1 MPVKGLLATLLAL
14 GSFFATHVLLGRT
27 LETRPDLRLLADSV
41 EAQKF
46 AQFRAHRDEYDLVY
60 VGTSRVYRGF
70 DPATFDQTLAEL
82 GHPLR
87 SYNFGL
93 VGMGYLEQRFIVDW
107 ILALRPARLR
117 WLLIEP
123 CERSAPWIARPIVL
137 GRASTLTLRDVAWH
151 TPAVAALSLRA
162 AWRSDRSLAAKLRYV
177 RVHLLHAAHRLCN
190 VGVGAGLLTRLFAPL
205 PPTTL
210 LPAGFEGRLEAPAP
224 GEANEVRVAAPAPE
238 SEPIETS
245 DLPWRTQTA
254 VAERARAAGVVTRF
268 VIPPTS
274 KPLLVFKQARDSG
287 ALPNLRVYP
296 LATFP
301 EILASQRT
309 YFYDPDHMNTRGA
322 ALFTRRLATDLAAD
336 LASER

>member
-1 MPVKGLLATLLAL
+1 MKGLLATLLAL
-14 GSFFATHVLLGRT
+14 GSFFATHALLGRA
-27 LETRPDLRLLADSV
+27 LETRPDLRLLPDSI

-46 AQFRAHRDEYDLVY
+46 AHFRAHADEYDLVY
-60 VGTSRVYRGF
+60 VGTSRVFRGF

-117 WLLIEP
+117 WLLLEP
-123 CERSAPWIARPIVL
+123 CERSAPWIARPIAL
-137 GRASTLTLRDVAWH
+137 GHASTLTLRDVAWH
-151 TPAVAALSLRA
+151 TPAIAALGLRA
-162 AWRSDRSLAAKLRYV
+162 AWRSDQSPATKLRYV
-177 RVHLLHAAHRLCN
+177 RMHLLHAAHRLCN
-190 VGVGAGLLTRLFAPL
+190 LGVGAGLLARLLAPL
-205 PPTTL
+205 RLPAL
-210 LPAGFEGRLEAPAP
+210 LPAGFEGRAEAPTP
-224 GEANEVRVAAPAPE
+224 SDSNEVRVAAPEPE
-238 SEPIETS
+238 SSATS

-254 VAERARAAGVVTRF
+254 LAERARAAGVVTRF

-296 LATFP
+296 LSTFP

-309 YFYDPDHMNTRGA
+309 YFYDPDHMNARGA
-322 ALFTRRLATDLAAD
+322 ALFTRRLATDLAPD
-336 LASER
+336 LERER